1 MQTTVALK
9 QADRPVTHA
18 HTLLRF
24 VALYALMYGAFG
36 VSSPFMP
43 AFFEGRGLTAEQLG
57 ALFGTGT
64 AIRLISGPVFG
75 RLADLTQALRGV
87 LAMCTV
93 LAAVLA
99 VALLRMADAHALFA
113 ISVLQAAALAPIT
126 TLADALAVGAGG
138 SRPVG
143 ARFEYGW
150 VRGTGSGAFIVGTL
164 VSGQVV
170 GAWGLG
176 SILVLHAALLTLAG
190 VMAPIVP
197 ALPRPNTV
205 AARSDPAPRE
215 GIVGLLRVAGFR
227 RVILVATL
235 VLGSHAMHDT
245 FAVIRW
251 SAAGV
256 NPATVSVLW
265 SESVAAEVVVFFLI
279 GPWLVRRLG
288 AGGVMALAATAGL
301 VRWVVAASTTDVTA
315 LALVQP
321 LHGLTFAALH
331 LACMRVIPAVVPP
344 GLAAT
349 AQATYALGP
358 AAATAVLTLASGH
371 LYAHLGGRAFLAMAL
386 LCAAAT
392 PLALMSRARW
402 AADEWSGSA
411 VDPPSGDQRT
421 IRP

>member
-1 MQTTVALK
+1 M
-9 QADRPVTHA
+9 ADPPVTHTY
-18 HTLLRF
+18 TLLRF

-57 ALFGTGT
+57 VLFGAGM
-64 AIRLISGPVFG
+64 AIRLIAGPVFG

-87 LAMCTV
+87 LTMCTV
-93 LAAVLA
+93 LAAGVA
-99 VALLRMADAHALFA
+99 VGMLRVADVHALFA
-113 ISVLQAAALAPIT
+113 ISLLQAAALAPTT

-138 SRPVG
+138 AKPVG
-143 ARFEYGW
+143 ASFEYGW
-150 VRGTGSGAFIVGTL
+150 VRGTGSGAFIAGTL

-176 SILVLHAALLTLAG
+176 SILLLHAALLALTG
-190 VMAPIVP
+190 IMAPLVP
-197 ALPRPNTV
+197 ALPRPNAV
-205 AARSDPAPRE
+205 PARSDAASRA
-215 GIVGLLRVAGFR
+215 GIVGLLGVAGFR

-235 VLGSHAMHDT
+235 VLGSHALHDT
-245 FAVIRW
+245 FAVIHWR
-251 SAAGV
+251 AAGV
-256 NPATVSVLW
+256 SSAAVSVLW
-265 SESVAAEVVVFFLI
+265 SEAVAAEVAVFFLV
-279 GPWLVRRLG
+279 GPRLVRRLG
-288 AGGVMALAATAGL
+288 AAGVMALAAMAGL

-349 AQATYALGP
+349 AQAIYALGP
-358 AAATAVLTLASGH
+358 AAATAILTLASGY
-371 LYAHLGGRAFLAMAL
+371 LYAHLGGGAFLVMAS

-392 PLALMSRARW
+392 PLALMSRGHW
-402 AADEWSGSA
+402 AADAASKPA
-411 VDPPSGDQRT
+411 VDGPSGVQRT